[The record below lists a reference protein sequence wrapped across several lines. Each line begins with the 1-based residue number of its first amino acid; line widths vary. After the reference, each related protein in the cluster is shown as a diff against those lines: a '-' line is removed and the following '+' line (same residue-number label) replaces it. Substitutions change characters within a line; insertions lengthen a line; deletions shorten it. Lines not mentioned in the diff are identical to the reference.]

1 MWPISL
7 KANGGLVASLTA
19 GRLSYL
25 DFLNNPV
32 SKQFLHGKGGW
43 PKTLPGPREITASVS
58 FRGGANAH
66 LVRGGRPKF
75 LQCTFRSLNLVV
87 CLSKI
92 LCGRERHAGKM
103 LSGKRCVHGWGRCN
117 TGHAFGLAMLVVLL
131 SLPSVLWLLGGACK
145 LAAMVEAKKPIVFTS
160 GRLGTCFTK
169 KIFFVRPKEI
179 GLAAGCL

>member
-43 PKTLPGPREITASVS
+43 PKTLPGPREIRASVS

-87 CLSKI
+87 CLSEI
-92 LCGRERHAGKM
+92 LFGRESTLGK
-103 LSGKRCVHGWGRCN
+103 C
-117 TGHAFGLAMLVVLL
+117 
-131 SLPSVLWLLGGACK
+131 
-145 LAAMVEAKKPIVFTS
+145 
-160 GRLGTCFTK
+160 
-169 KIFFVRPKEI
+169 
-179 GLAAGCL
+179 